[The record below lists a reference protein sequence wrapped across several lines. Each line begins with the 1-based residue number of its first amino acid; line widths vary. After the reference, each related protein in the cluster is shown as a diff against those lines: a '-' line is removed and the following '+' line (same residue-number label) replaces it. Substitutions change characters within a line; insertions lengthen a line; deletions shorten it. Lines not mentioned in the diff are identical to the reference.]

1 MPGAAIFVLGPSGLA
16 LGRRL
21 RALLPGAR
29 LSGPAALAGECDE
42 TYAGATAAIAAAFA
56 AGRPVIGVCASGI
69 LIRAVAPL
77 LADKR
82 DEPPVVAVAE
92 DGSAAVPL
100 LGGHRGGNALARRI
114 AAALGGAAAITTAG
128 DLRLGIALDEPP
140 PGWKLAEP
148 APVKRIA
155 AALLAGEPVALCGE
169 APWLRAAP
177 VAWAETARLKIVVSE
192 RAPTPDPDTLVY
204 HPPVLAVGIGCARG
218 CPAEEIAALAQ
229 DSLAGAGLAPA
240 AVAAVVSVE
249 LKSDEPG
256 IHALA
261 AAWGVP
267 ARFFSA
273 ARLLEETP
281 RLTERSA
288 AAFRAAGCW
297 GVAEGAALAAAGGPA
312 ATLVVAKRRSA
323 GATCAVARAAAPL
336 DAQTL
341 GRARGRRHRP
351 GRRRLAYPRG
361 RSRAR
366 RRRRGRRAHAV
377 SRPRRQRDRRQDPAR
392 LCDRRGGGARPP
404 RPRPRRRR
412 PAGGAGV
419 VRRCRHLRHGGAGL
433 RADRARPAA
442 RMGPGRARRAAR
454 DQRDAGRRRPRRR
467 AARPRFLCGLAVR
480 PADPMGGDPRP
491 PRSRRRGRLRH
502 RPLQP
507 ALGPPRRPAGRGRR
521 HSADAARAGDAGVH
535 RPQSRPRRRELPDR
549 DAGRARRRG
558 GRHAE
563 PRHRR
568 QFADPP
574 RRRPALH
581 PARLFRAMTVH
592 FIGAGPGAPDLIT
605 LRGHRL
611 IGECMVCLYAG
622 SLVPRAVVAA
632 APPGARL
639 VDTSALTL
647 DEIVAEI
654 EAADRA
660 GHDVAR
666 VHSGDPSLYGAI
678 AEQMR
683 RLDRLGIAYDVTP
696 GVPAF
701 AAAAAALKQELT
713 RSE

>member
-100 LGGHRGGNALARRI
+100 LGGHHGGNALARRI

-341 GRARGRRHRP
+341 GRARGRLAVVGIGPGDAAWRTPEAEAELAAADEVVGLTRYLDLAGSAIAGKTRHGFAIGEEEARARLALDHAAA
-351 GRRRLAYPRG
+351 GRRVALVSSGDAGIYG
-361 RSRAR
+361 MAALVCELIE
-366 RRRRGRRAHAV
+366 RGRRPEWDRVELAVLPGISAMQAAAARAGAPLGHDFCAV
-377 SRPRRQRDRRQDPAR
+377 SLSDLLTPWAAIRTRLEAAAAGDFVIALYNPRS
-392 LCDRRGGGARPP
+392 
-404 RPRPRRRR
+404 
-412 PAGGAGV
+412 
-419 VRRCRHLRHGGAGL
+419 
-433 RADRARPAA
+433 
-442 RMGPGRARRAAR
+442 ARRAAR
-454 DQRDAGRRRPRRR
+454 LGEAAAILLTRR
-467 AARPRFLCGLAVR
+467 APETPVFIARNLGRAGESCRIATLGGLA
-480 PADPMGGDPRP
+480 
-491 PRSRRRGRLRH
+491 
-502 RPLQP
+502 
-507 ALGPPRRPAGRGRR
+507 
-521 HSADAARAGDAGVH
+521 
-535 RPQSRPRRRELPDR
+535 
-549 DAGRARRRG
+549 
-558 GRHAE
+558 
-563 PRHRR
+563 
-568 QFADPP
+568 
-574 RRRPALH
+574 
-581 PARLFRAMTVH
+581 
-592 FIGAGPGAPDLIT
+592 
-605 LRGHRL
+605 
-611 IGECMVCLYAG
+611 GEAVDML
-622 SLVPRAVVAA
+622 SLVIVGNSQTRRD
-632 APPGARL
+632 GARL
-639 VDTSALTL
+639 YTP
-647 DEIVAEI
+647 
-654 EAADRA
+654 R
-660 GHDVAR
+660 GYFAR
-666 VHSGDPSLYGAI
+666 
-678 AEQMR
+678 
-683 RLDRLGIAYDVTP
+683 
-696 GVPAF
+696 
-701 AAAAAALKQELT
+701 
-713 RSE
+713 